1 MLIPL
6 HGERLLL
13 PNSSVAEIIG
23 YRDPDPLAG
32 APDWLRGQVNWQQRQ
47 VPVVDFERL
56 LDAAEKPPSIRQ
68 RIAICYAPHSTQDC
82 PLFGIVSQGIPRLL
96 RVNEALIEDAER
108 KDKRTAA
115 VQMRLVIDGE
125 SLLVPQL
132 EFLQEQLALA
142 AVPQPQRRSPHNT

>member
-6 HGERLLL
+6 HGDRLLL
-13 PNSSVAEIIG
+13 PNAAVAEIIG
-23 YRDPDPLAG
+23 YRDPDPLSG

-56 LDAAEKPPSIRQ
+56 LGKVDQPPSIRQ
-68 RIAICYAPHSTQDC
+68 RIAICYAPQASEDC

-96 RVNEALIEDAER
+96 RVSESLIEDAER
-108 KDKRTAA
+108 MDKHNAA

-125 SLLVPQL
+125 TLLVPQL
-132 EFLQEQLALA
+132 RFLQEQLAVA
-142 AVPQPQRRSPHNT
+142 A